1 MMRYCHVHHWAWC
14 WRYNWSQAFLGGKYV
29 SNYQLFDVSMK
40 MLFGRRHFI
49 RVEFNR
55 LSKPSP
61 PLTWPF
67 SDCAPCQLDDLDK
80 LGEIQ
85 RGQTNCFAT
94 HNLDLDGLPV
104 CLLIRFVIGICL
116 VLFVKSDVEKQIDTI
131 WISVLLVN
139 IYFSPYCWWSSDKQE
154 LFI

>member
-1 MMRYCHVHHWAWC
+1 MFIIELGVEGTTGHKHFSGENMSAITSCLMFRWKCFFADNTSSELSSIDCQNLHHHSPDPFQIVHLV
-14 WRYNWSQAFLGGKYV
+14 NL
-29 SNYQLFDVSMK
+29 
-40 MLFGRRHFI
+40 I
-49 RVEFNR
+49 
-55 LSKPSP
+55 
-61 PLTWPF
+61 
-67 SDCAPCQLDDLDK
+67 DDLDK
-80 LGEIQ
+80 LDEIQ

-131 WISVLLVN
+131 WISVLLVI

>member
-1 MMRYCHVHHWAWC
+1 MSAITNCLMFRWKCFFPDDTSSELSSIDRQKLHHSPDPFQIVHLV
-14 WRYNWSQAFLGGKYV
+14 NL
-29 SNYQLFDVSMK
+29 
-40 MLFGRRHFI
+40 I
-49 RVEFNR
+49 
-55 LSKPSP
+55 
-61 PLTWPF
+61 
-67 SDCAPCQLDDLDK
+67 DDLDK
-80 LGEIQ
+80 LDEIQ

-139 IYFSPYCWWSSDKQE
+139 IYFSPYYWWSSHKQE